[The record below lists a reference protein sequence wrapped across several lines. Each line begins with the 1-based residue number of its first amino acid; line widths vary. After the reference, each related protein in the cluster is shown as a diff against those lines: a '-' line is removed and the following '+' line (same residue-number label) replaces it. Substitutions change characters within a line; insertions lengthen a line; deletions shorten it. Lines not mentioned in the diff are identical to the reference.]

1 MNNLIRKRM
10 NATHLDSNLH
20 PVLELKNNE
29 VKWLGLTAFIKVLK
43 RKELRHKELLSLLK
57 NQLQK
62 YEWPNNASP
71 ALKYA
76 IDDSHSSLIWK
87 IRY

>member
-10 NATHLDSNLH
+10 KFVHLDCNLH
-20 PVLELKNNE
+20 PVLELKNSE

-43 RKELRHKELLSLLK
+43 RKEVRHKELLSLVK
-57 NQLQK
+57 NKLQAS
-62 YEWPNNASP
+62 EWPDNVSFAM
-71 ALKYA
+71 KYA